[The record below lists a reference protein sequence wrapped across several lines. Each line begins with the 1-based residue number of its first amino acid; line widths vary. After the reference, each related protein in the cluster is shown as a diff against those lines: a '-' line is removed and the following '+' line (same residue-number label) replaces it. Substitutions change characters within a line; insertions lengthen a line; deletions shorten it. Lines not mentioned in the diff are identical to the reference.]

1 MLNPTQLAEL
11 SKFNPAPLLVA
22 SLYLNTEP
30 KRFPKNVLLAQL
42 KDLSR
47 DRLSELRAAGLT
59 HDQLKSVESDF
70 ERLHDALVG
79 HPFTHAGERGVA
91 AFSCAGMDFF
101 QMYPLP
107 HGFKAT
113 LLVGPTPY
121 LRPLQALL
129 AQSPHAVTV
138 LVDQHRARAFS
149 VHGDEIHE
157 MFEVTHDSGGKARTS
172 AHQGKDTSRI
182 EHKHDEAIHH
192 HYQDAADR
200 LLHAFQAAPFE
211 YLVLGGHLDEIRGF
225 ERHLHTYVAE
235 RVVGRY
241 RVDVRSSTREEVRAK
256 TVELVGVEETNRRDD
271 QIRRLIGAART
282 NGGLAVMGLK
292 NTLAALNDRRVQT
305 LLVTED
311 FTAHGHHCSNCSI
324 LAEKETVCPRCSGP
338 TAEAGDVVDEA
349 VALTVHQGG
358 VLRILPAGSALAEHG
373 KIGAMLRY

>member
-1 MLNPTQLAEL
+1 MLNPAQLAEL
-11 SKFNPAPLLVA
+11 SKFSPSPLLVS

-30 KRFPKNVLLAQL
+30 KRFPKNVLLTQF

-47 DRLSELRAAGLT
+47 DRLHELKAAGLT
-59 HDQLKSVESDF
+59 HDQLKSVESDM

-79 HPFTHAGERGVA
+79 HAFTHAGERGLA
-91 AFSCAGMDFF
+91 AFSCAGRDFF
-101 QMYPLP
+101 QMHTLP

-129 AQSPHAVTV
+129 AQSPHAVAV
-138 LVDQHRARAFS
+138 LVDQHRARAWS
-149 VHGDEIHE
+149 VHGDEIQDMFDLTHE
-157 MFEVTHDSGGKARTS
+157 TGSRIKKGGF
-172 AHQGKDTSRI
+172 QGKDSSRV
-182 EHKHDEAIHH
+182 EHRHDEAVHH

-200 LLHAFQAAPFE
+200 LLHAFQSAPFE

-235 RVVGRY
+235 RVAGRF
-241 RVDVRSSTREEVRAK
+241 RIDVRSAQREEVRQK
-256 TVELVGVEETNRRDD
+256 TVELVATEETNRRDD
-271 QIRRLIGAART
+271 LVRRLAGAART
-282 NGGLAVMGLK
+282 NGGLAVVGLK

-305 LLVTED
+305 LLVSED
-311 FTAHGHHCSNCSI
+311 FSHAGRHCTSCAV
-324 LAEKETVCPRCSGP
+324 LLEREPKCPRCGGA
-338 TAEAGDVVDEA
+338 TAEAHDVVDEA

-358 VLRILPAGSALAEHG
+358 TLRILPSGGALAEQG